1 MKTIPAFQFDRDEM
15 IAIPNFLPDDVAR
28 ALASEFPG
36 VRDINWHLEG
46 PGHSSHSADPN
57 IEKITSSHEPY
68 FPPLIRHVMHEFNS
82 GVMLDF
88 VSRLTGYQGLI
99 PDPWFGGCGLHSTGR
114 GGRLMVHADASRH
127 PNENLHQILN
137 LIYYVTPGW
146 QEAWGGGLEMWCR
159 DAKTMVKKVVPEFNT
174 MLLFYTGSKSYHGH
188 PHPITSPEGIR
199 RNSMAVYYYTTDREV
214 DDEYTGYNRSVSWV
228 RTNDYDR
235 KMPLSRR
242 LKEAAR
248 AYLPGPIVRGLEA
261 GAGLLRR

>member
-1 MKTIPAFQFDRDEM
+1 
-15 IAIPNFLPDDVAR
+15 
-28 ALASEFPG
+28 
-36 VRDINWHLEG
+36 
-46 PGHSSHSADPN
+46 
-57 IEKITSSHEPY
+57 
-68 FPPLIRHVMHEFNS
+68 MHEFNS

-146 QEAWGGGLEMWCR
+146 QEDWGGGLEMWCR

-214 DDEYTGYNRSVSWV
+214 DDDYTGYNRSVSWV
-228 RTNDYDR
+228 RTNDHDR
-235 KMPLSRR
+235 KMSLSRR